1 MNASPSEHSDSALLT
16 WFVVLLLLGVILAK
30 GFLSFYVVGDL
41 GQPDWDYRPVA
52 DLPGESPYAMY
63 PPLPYPQ
70 HVRGAEG
77 E

>member
-1 MNASPSEHSDSALLT
+1 MDTPHHSQSALLT
-16 WFVVLLLLGVILAK
+16 WIVVLLLLGFILAK
-30 GFLSFYVVGDL
+30 GFLSFHLVGDL

-52 DLPGESPYAMY
+52 DLPGESPFAIY
-63 PPLPYPQ
+63 PSLPFPQ